1 MGQTRTITDALAATL
16 PPERYR
22 VSQDREGR
30 VTLELAPGER
40 AEPPRRDASELI
52 RRPVSIGPTLA
63 PPSESAEKTHPVR
76 SEWPAG
82 AALAQSFD
90 DGLSNAPVRERASTQ
105 RFSLRFDSTAFRN
118 S

>member
-1 MGQTRTITDALAATL
+1 MTTRTITDALAATL

-30 VTLELAPGER
+30 VTLDLAPGER
-40 AEPPRRDASELI
+40 AEPPAATLQELI

-76 SEWPAG
+76 SELPL
-82 AALAQSFD
+82 AL
-90 DGLSNAPVRERASTQ
+90 P
-105 RFSLRFDSTAFRN
+105 
-118 S
+118 